1 MPLLEQYLA
10 CFPNKEQLELKKTF
24 FENLTKDYNG
34 AGRFYHTM
42 QHVEALLKWSNE
54 HTAQLQ
60 QKDVV
65 DLAIIY
71 HDVIYDPTRRD
82 NEEKSAERA
91 VQELTSLN
99 FPKDKTALV
108 KAYILATKGHNVPVG
123 QENSDLAYM
132 LDFDLSILGT
142 PWEDYLTYT
151 QNIRREYQV
160 IPDSLFF
167 PGRIRVLQSFL
178 QKPAVYHTKTLQ
190 LKMENQARANLKK
203 EIVILKDRK

>member
-1 MPLLEQYLA
+1 MSTFEQYAA
-10 CFPNKEQLELKKTF
+10 CFNNNENTELKTSF

-34 AGRFYHTM
+34 EGRYYHTM
-42 QHVEALLKWSNE
+42 RHVEALLKWSNQ
-54 HTAQLQ
+54 HAAQLQ

-91 VQELTSLN
+91 VQELTQLN
-99 FPKDKTALV
+99 FPKEKIELV
-108 KAYILATKGHNVPVG
+108 QKYILATKGHNVPKG
-123 QENSDLAYM
+123 QENSDMAYM

-142 PWEDYLTYT
+142 NWEDYLTYA

-160 IPDSLFF
+160 IPDSMFF
-167 PGRIRVLQSFL
+167 PGRIRVLESFL
-178 QKPAVYHTKTLQ
+178 QKPKIYYTSSFQ
-190 LKMENQARANLKK
+190 QAIEAAARKNIEAEIKWLKK
-203 EIVILKDRK
+203 